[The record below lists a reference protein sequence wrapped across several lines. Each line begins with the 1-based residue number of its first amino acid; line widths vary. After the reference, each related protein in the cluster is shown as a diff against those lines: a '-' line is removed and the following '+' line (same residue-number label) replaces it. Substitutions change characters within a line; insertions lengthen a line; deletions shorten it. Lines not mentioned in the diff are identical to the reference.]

1 MPRSFKFLGIRVD
14 DISMKTAVDYVGESI
29 EAKQACNI
37 ITVNP
42 ELIMAAR
49 KNNNFKE
56 AIDGADIVTPDGVG
70 LLMVGWLTKRR
81 LTERVTG
88 VDLCDELARQAA
100 AHKWSIYLLGAKPGV
115 AAKAAEN
122 LQAKYPE
129 LKIAGTSST
138 DPEDT
143 IANDIISSKPDILL
157 VAYGSPT
164 QELWIKEHQK
174 TLGNIVTIGV
184 GGSFDFIAGSAKR
197 APRIIQKIGLEW
209 LWRLIL
215 QPSRWKRMLALPKF
229 AILAL
234 FE

>member
-1 MPRSFKFLGIRVD
+1 
-14 DISMKTAVDYVGESI
+14 MKTTVEYIGEAI
-29 EAKQACNI
+29 AAKQACNVV
-37 ITVNP
+37 TVNP

-49 KNNNFKE
+49 KNGEFKD
-56 AIDGADIVTPDGVG
+56 AIEQADIVTPDGISLVVIG
-70 LLMVGWLTKRR
+70 KLTKRR

-88 VDLCDELARQAA
+88 VDLCDELAKQAA
-100 AHKWSIYLLGAKPGV
+100 VHKWTIYLLGAKPGV
-115 AAKAAEN
+115 AAKAATN
-122 LQAKYPE
+122 LEKKYSG
-129 LKIAGTSST
+129 LTIAGASSA

-143 IANDIISSKPDILL
+143 IINDITSTKPNVLL

-164 QELWIKEHQK
+164 QELWIKQHQK
-174 TLGNIVTIGV
+174 ALGDIVTVGV

-197 APRIIQKIGLEW
+197 APRFIQKIGLEW

-229 AILAL
+229 AIRAL